1 MTQKRILIA
10 NRGEIALRII
20 RSAKEMDLYTI
31 AVFSDADEDALHTK
45 RADESYYL
53 GGSLPAESYRNL
65 KKLVKAAEETNADL
79 VHPGYGFLA
88 ENFEF
93 AKAIEKKG
101 ITWIG
106 PLPETIKSMGD
117 KIESRKLVSKIG
129 LNPVP
134 GQLKPSRFQREA
146 VKDAESFGYPVA
158 LKAAHGGGGKGL
170 RIVHNEKELLENFDI
185 VKRESEAYFGSDQIY
200 VEKFIK
206 PARHVETQ
214 ILADKY
220 GNVLYLGE
228 RDCSLQRRNQKLIEE
243 SPPEWLS
250 DYGREKLKEFTL
262 KIASSSNY
270 VNAGTV
276 EFLADSDENFYF
288 LEMNTRLQVEHTVT
302 EMRYGLDLVKE
313 QIKIA
318 LGNSIENYELDPR
331 GHSIEFRINAEDP
344 NNNFLPTPG
353 TITEYREPTGNGVR
367 IDGWARTGTQITHY
381 YDNLIS
387 KLIVWGVSR
396 EEARSKGIRCL
407 EEYIIGGIPTT
418 INLLIDILKTKEF
431 VNSQIHVKFLEENFE
446 IRDIEEDEISSD
458 RPSKV
463 TISLEDATNP
473 TLAPQRPKKVGMD
486 LTGNIKN
493 PGIIFAEMQG
503 TIMDTMTKQGKKVK
517 KGDSLFVLEAMKMEN
532 VITAPIDGVIKKFNI
547 EKGQPVK
554 KGDLLIEIEAK
565 F

>member
-31 AVFSDADEDALHTK
+31 AVYSDADEDSLHVK

-53 GGSLPAESYRNL
+53 GGSLPADSYRNL
-65 KKLVKAAEETNADL
+65 KKLVKAAVDSKADL

-88 ENFEF
+88 ENADF
-93 AKAIEKKG
+93 AKAIERKG
-101 ITWIG
+101 ISWIG
-106 PLPETIKSMGD
+106 PKPETIKSMGD
-117 KIESRKLVSKIG
+117 KIESRKLVTKLG

-134 GQLKPSRFQREA
+134 GQLKPSRLKRDA
-146 VKDAESFGYPVA
+146 IKDAASFGYPVA

-170 RIVHNEKELLENFDI
+170 RIVQNETELLDNFEI

-214 ILADKY
+214 ILADKH

-243 SPPEWLS
+243 SPPAWLS
-250 DYGREKLKEFTL
+250 DYGREKLKEYTL
-262 KIASSSNY
+262 KIASNSEY
-270 VNAGTV
+270 VNAGTI
-276 EFLADSDENFYF
+276 EFLADNDENFYF

-318 LGNSIENYELDPR
+318 LGHSVEDYELEAR

-344 NNNFLPTPG
+344 SNNFLPTPG

-367 IDGWARTGTQITHY
+367 VDGWARTGTQITHF

-407 EEYIIGGIPTT
+407 EEYVIGGIPTT
-418 INLLIDILKTKEF
+418 INVLVDILKTKEF
-431 VNSQIHVKFLEENFE
+431 INSQIHVKFLEENF
-446 IRDIEEDEISSD
+446 DIKNFEEDEVVSD

-463 TISLEDATNP
+463 NISLDDSGNP
-473 TLAPQRPKKVGMD
+473 TLAPQRPKKIGMD

-493 PGIIFAEMQG
+493 PGLIFAEMQG
-503 TIMDTMTKQGKKVK
+503 TIMETMTKQGKKVK
-517 KGDSLFVLEAMKMEN
+517 KGESLFVLEAMKMEN
-532 VITAPIDGVIKKFNI
+532 VITSPITGVIKTFNVT
-547 EKGQPVK
+547 KGQAVK
-554 KGDLLIEIEAK
+554 KGDLLAEIEVK

>member
-31 AVFSDADEDALHTK
+31 AVYSDADEDALHTK

-88 ENFEF
+88 ENSEF
-93 AKAIEKKG
+93 AKAIEKQG
-101 ITWIG
+101 ITWVG
-106 PLPETIKSMGD
+106 PKPETIKSMGD

-134 GQLKPSRFQREA
+134 GQLKPSRFQRDA

-220 GNVLYLGE
+220 GNILYLGE

-250 DYGREKLKEFTL
+250 EYGREKLKEFTL
-262 KIASSSNY
+262 KIASNADY

-318 LGNSIENYELDPR
+318 LGNSIEDYELDPR

-446 IRDIEEDEISSD
+446 IREIEEDEVNSD

-463 TISLEDATNP
+463 KISLDDTANP